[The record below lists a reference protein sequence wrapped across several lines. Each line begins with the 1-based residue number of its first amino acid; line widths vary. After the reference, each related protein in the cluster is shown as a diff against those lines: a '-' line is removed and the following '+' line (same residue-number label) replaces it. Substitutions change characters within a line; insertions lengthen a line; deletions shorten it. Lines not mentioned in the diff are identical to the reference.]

1 VHAVHVRYSIQE
13 CPDGMLNVFMHMA
26 RSTDVLYQV
35 DPVWFKRTIDSFEH
49 PEWPGLIMD
58 SIERRDA
65 VECFRFCSFVKV
77 AEINGNKPGVLGFPC
92 PGSTP
97 PGAQTQS
104 PPEPNPCL

>member
-1 VHAVHVRYSIQE
+1 
-13 CPDGMLNVFMHMA
+13 MLNVFMHMA
-26 RSTDVLYQV
+26 RSTDALHQV
-35 DPVWFKRTIDSFEH
+35 DPVRFKRAIGSFEH

-65 VECFRFCSFVKV
+65 VERFRFCSFVKV
-77 AEINGNKPGVLGFPC
+77 AEINGNKPGVLCLPC

-104 PPEPNPCL
+104 PPETSPCL

>member
-1 VHAVHVRYSIQE
+1 
-13 CPDGMLNVFMHMA
+13 MLNVFVHMA
-26 RSTDVLYQV
+26 RSTDVLHQV
-35 DPVWFKRTIDSFEH
+35 DPVWFKRAIDSFEH

-65 VECFRFCSFVKV
+65 VERFRFCSFVKV
-77 AEINGNKPGVLGFPC
+77 AEINGNKPGVLCFPC

-104 PPEPNPCL
+104 PPETNPCL